1 VRKDALALE
10 AQLVERQLATVKAS
24 SDEELSLLQ
33 LRLRNSY
40 QAELNVKNLTVAAKK
55 VIDAKYENDSL
66 KLASDFNKQQTLAAY
81 DAAVAANAQEL
92 ALKRGTQEETE
103 LRVETIN
110 IQLAKE
116 LAALAQRK
124 G

>member
-66 KLASDFNKQQTLAAY
+66 KLASDFNKQQILAAY
-81 DAAVAANAQEL
+81 DAAVAQEL
-92 ALKRGTQEETE
+92 ALVKCGTQEETE
-103 LRVETIN
+103 LRVEAIN
-110 IQLAKE
+110 TQLAKE

>member
-66 KLASDFNKQQTLAAY
+66 KLASDFNKQQILAAY
-81 DAAVAANAQEL
+81 DAAVAQEL
-92 ALKRGTQEETE
+92 ALVKCGTQEETE
-103 LRVETIN
+103 LRVEAIN
-110 IQLAKE
+110 TQLAKE
-116 LAALAQRK
+116 LAALAQRN

>member
-66 KLASDFNKQQTLAAY
+66 KLASDFNKQQILAAY
-81 DAAVAANAQEL
+81 DAAVAQEL
-92 ALKRGTQEETE
+92 ALVKRGTQEETE

-110 IQLAKE
+110 TQLAKE
-116 LAALAQRK
+116 LLH
-124 G
+124 